1 MAEGH
6 VATGK
11 NFLLGKLVGE
21 EPERAIP
28 ELELVMLEIKHQL
41 YEPDVPI
48 SHVYFP
54 VDGVMSMLAQLDE
67 GLLVEVATVGNEGMI
82 GLPLFLG
89 TDVTPG
95 VAYSQV
101 PGQAYKLP
109 AEEFM
114 RLLDEEPSLT
124 AVLHRYTQA
133 LMVQISQGTACNR
146 VHSNQQRCA
155 RWLLLSHDRVGR
167 DEFKLTQEFLAQMLG
182 VRRATVNEVAGRLQQ
197 QGMIEYSRGVIRV
210 LDRPRL
216 EAASCRCY
224 RIIRDEYDRMYAD
237 LTEGEPEAM
246 AR

>member
-21 EPERAIP
+21 NPERLISG
-28 ELELVMLEIKHQL
+28 LELVTLGIKHLL

-67 GLLVEVATVGNEGMI
+67 GLLVEVATVGNEGMV

-95 VAYSQV
+95 TAYSQV
-101 PGQAYKLP
+101 PGKAYQLP
-109 AEEFM
+109 ADEFM

-124 AVLHRYTQA
+124 TVLHRYTQA

-146 VHSNQQRCA
+146 VHPNQQRCA

-182 VRRATVNEVAGRLQQ
+182 VRRATVNEVAGRLQE
-197 QGMIEYSRGVIRV
+197 QGIIEYSRGVIRV

-224 RIIRDEYDRMYAD
+224 RIVREEYDRMYAD
-237 LTEGEPEAM
+237 LTEGEPEAI
-246 AR
+246 AP